1 MAAVYDFIVIGAGSA
16 GCVLANRLSA
26 DPAHR
31 VLLLEAGGAA
41 SHPYV
46 RVPVAWPLAERH
58 PRLGWGLHT
67 DSEAA
72 TQARVLP
79 QPRGKLLG
87 GTSSINGMMYSRG
100 NAADYDGWARLGL
113 PGWSYEDVLP
123 YFRRSES
130 NWRGASH
137 YHGADGPVC
146 VSRNPC
152 DPAIYPVMIET
163 ARRLGHAE
171 LDDFHGNTQEGFGM
185 PDFTVRDGRRESSAT
200 AYLNPVA
207 HRPNLRV
214 ETGARIC
221 RLVMEGRRVV
231 GVDYLLDGSAL
242 HASAAEV
249 IVSAGS
255 FGSPQILMLSGIG
268 PADELQACGV
278 DARHD
283 LPAVGKQL
291 QDHPLVPAMF
301 NAARPMAFEK
311 LMRLDQLFVAGLRWG
326 LAGKGPLGEAPLS
339 VQGYLRSRADSPAP
353 DIQFQV
359 SHVSFAA
366 RPWFPGWRRGA
377 GHQFTAAAMQLHPRG
392 RGEVT
397 LRSADPLATPRI
409 RLGLLSDP
417 HDLQFAR
424 DMLGFIRRFF
434 ATEPVRELVADEVMP
449 GPAVDGTEAIDGY
462 LRAVIQTG
470 MHPTSSCSMGVDP
483 RSSVVDGELR
493 VHGIEGLRIADASIM
508 PTIVSGNT
516 SAPTM
521 MIGEKASDLVLG
533 RRSRSAGA
541 QSRAAADAAGAS
553 SSADPAME
561 ST

>member
-41 SHPYV
+41 SHPFV
-46 RVPVAWPLAERH
+46 RVPMAWPLAERH
-58 PRLGWGLHT
+58 PRLGWGFQT
-67 DSEAA
+67 ESEAS

-113 PGWSYEDVLP
+113 TGWGYEDVLP

-130 NWRGASH
+130 NWRGASRF
-137 YHGADGPVC
+137 HGGEGPVC

-152 DPAIYPVMIET
+152 DPAIHPVMIET
-163 ARRLGHAE
+163 ARRLGYAHLE
-171 LDDFHGNTQEGFGM
+171 DFHGATQEGFGM

-200 AYLNPVA
+200 AYLNPVV
-207 HRPNLRV
+207 HRPNLRI

-221 RLVMEGRRVV
+221 RLVMEGRRVT
-231 GVDYLLDGSAL
+231 GVEYLLDGRLLS
-242 HASAAEV
+242 ASAAEV

-278 DARHD
+278 KPRHE
-283 LPAVGKQL
+283 LAAVGKHL

-311 LMRLDQLFVAGLRWG
+311 LMRLDQLFVAALRWG
-326 LAGKGPLGEAPLS
+326 VAGKGPLGEAPLS
-339 VQGYLRSRADSPAP
+339 VQGYIRSQANSPAP

-377 GHQFTAAAMQLHPRG
+377 GHQFTAAAIQLHPRG
-392 RGEVT
+392 RGQVT
-397 LRSADPLATPRI
+397 LRSVDPLAAPCI

-434 ATEPVRELVADEVMP
+434 ATPPVRELVADELVP
-449 GPAVDGTEAIDGY
+449 GPAVDGNEAIDGY
-462 LRAVIQTG
+462 LRAVVQTG

-483 RSSVVDGELR
+483 RTSVVDAELR
-493 VHGIEGLRIADASIM
+493 VHGLDGLRIADASVM

-533 RRSRSAGA
+533 RRTPAVAASAQLA
-541 QSRAAADAAGAS
+541 L
-553 SSADPAME
+553 E
-561 ST
+561 TT